1 MPSKLQ
7 VGDVYKSTVEAQV
20 VAQADVLV
28 AGGGTA
34 GCVAA
39 IAAARNGADVLL
51 VERQGF
57 LGGMMTAGN
66 AGLTKYIVHEKSQTE
81 YREVLAQLAEDPA
94 SVQVIGGLPMEITQ
108 RLMDTGAGI
117 GTDGTAGSYVFTA
130 QDDFKFLLLTMME
143 EAGVRVLLHSLIV
156 DVVKEGDSLAGVVV
170 ENKSGRQVILGKMV
184 IDASGDGDVSARA
197 GAPFVVGVAEGDAA
211 AETGT
216 PLGSMQAMGV
226 MFRMGNID
234 MERCFQYLLAHRE
247 QFMPQSFALLGLE
260 EAYEAFKK
268 GDMATFNITGI
279 GHRSQIYNTPI
290 PGVFTVCC
298 PLFYGNGLD
307 VQDLTR
313 GEIAM
318 MKEIRKR
325 VAEIKSSLPGFEDAY
340 LIDCPE
346 ICVRETR
353 HFRGEY
359 LLDIED
365 ILSQRAFEDTIG
377 RGCHP
382 IDIQPIPDSLKKYPL
397 PHRWYFNIPYRSLLP
412 KGVDNLLLAGRC
424 ISNTHEASG
433 CTRVTMS
440 CMVTGEAAGT
450 AAAMCV
456 AGELEP
462 RDLEPAR
469 LRRRLADQGVIL

>member
-143 EAGVRVLLHSLIV
+143 EAGVRVLLYSLIV

-290 PGVFTVCC
+290 PGVFTFCC